1 MSTQFS
7 SNIRKIGSI
16 PVAISN
22 DHKCDIVYKSQMK
35 ISQIIS
41 KFIVNN
47 KYHDRKFKAQ
57 FIVIETQLNVTYNMR
72 VKNRVPYIVEV
83 TTTNPFLW
91 HVDLYSKTLVK
102 SGGYS
107 YQYLKKFLHRLN
119 AYLIEND
126 DNHFKEL
133 EIQEEP
139 FAPIKKITDLIPDI
153 RDKNSKFFIYLMWLF
168 IMFRLF
174 KNK

>member
-1 MSTQFS
+1 MSTS
-7 SNIRKIGSI
+7 VSNDTRKIGTL
-16 PVAISN
+16 PVAIN
-22 DHKCDIVYKSQMK
+22 NHNCDIVYKSQMK

-47 KYHDRKFKAQ
+47 KYHDRKFKVNWL
-57 FIVIETQLNVTYNMR
+57 IIDSQLNVTYNMR
-72 VKNRVPYIVEV
+72 VKNRVPYIIEV
-83 TTTNPFLW
+83 TTCDPFLW
-91 HVDLYSKTLVK
+91 HVELYSKKQVK
-102 SGGYS
+102 YHGYS
-107 YQYLKKFLHRLN
+107 HKYLEKFLHRLK

-126 DNHFKEL
+126 DDHVV
-133 EIQEEP
+133 EIEWEEEP